1 MLNILLI
8 AGHGAGDPGA
18 CATVNGKS
26 YQEAEETRKLNDLI
40 DKKLK
45 GVAHVTIYPTSHSAF
60 SDYKAGK
67 LNTYAK
73 FAKFDYVLETH
84 FNAFKKDAGDGA
96 TKGAECYVTTTEKG
110 VSVETAICKN
120 IAALGFKNRGV
131 KRKNLAVIKTAKN
144 AGVSSALLEV
154 CFIDDADDMKLYEAS
169 RDKVADAIARGIA
182 DGFGLKLPTVSEVD
196 LAKKTIKEKA
206 GLSDA
211 TIDYL
216 AKYKY
221 GDDLLKKLAAAMK

>member
-1 MLNILLI
+1 MNILLI
-8 AGHGAGDPGA
+8 SGHGAGDPGA
-18 CATVNGKS
+18 CATVNGKR
-26 YQEAEETRKLNDLI
+26 YKEADEARKLNALI
-40 DKKLK
+40 AEKLK
-45 GVAHVTIYPTSHSAF
+45 GVANVTLYPTSHSAY

-67 LNTYAK
+67 LNVTAQ
-73 FAKFDYVLETH
+73 FAKYDYVLETH
-84 FNAFKKDAGDGA
+84 FNAYKKDPGDGA
-96 TKGAECYVTTTEKG
+96 TKGVECYVTNAEKG
-110 VSVETAICKN
+110 VGVETAICKN

-131 KRKNLAVIKTAKN
+131 KRYDWAVIKTAKN

-154 CFIDDADDMKLYEAS
+154 CFIDDADDMKLYEAN
-169 RDKVADAIARGIA
+169 RDKVAVATAQGIA
-182 DGFGLKLPTVSEVD
+182 DGFGVKMPKVSEVD
-196 LAKKTIKEKA
+196 QAKKTIKEKA